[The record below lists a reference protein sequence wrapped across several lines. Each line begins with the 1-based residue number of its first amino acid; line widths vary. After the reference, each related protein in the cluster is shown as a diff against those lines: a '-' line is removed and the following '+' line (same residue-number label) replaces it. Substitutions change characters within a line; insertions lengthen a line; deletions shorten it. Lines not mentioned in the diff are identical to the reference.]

1 MPLAS
6 PAMSKIVVHIKHV
19 TWRDGR
25 PRFEPGPALRALGYK
40 GEDMKAPDGAW
51 MSLAQAQDWLDAR
64 LAQIAQRRATKAAG
78 KRLRP
83 VARGAV
89 YTIEDLFDDF
99 FASQRFREEGRR
111 EGKLGAATVRDY
123 RNKANAFEAFDI
135 EFYRSPAGAINKP
148 IILGLHEQLWEAK
161 GLPMA
166 NGMLA
171 VLRAAYSH
179 GENRG
184 RVHSNPCLKLRLPSA
199 AARLRVGTP
208 AELEALMK
216 AADDPAFDD
225 APIGDAIVIALYT
238 VQRQADVL
246 ELEAR
251 NEDKGRVRFIQNKT
265 GARVMV
271 PAVPQLLARLAAIRA
286 RRKDLLPQI
295 LFNPRTG
302 APFKGDDFRHRYA
315 ALRRRAALACPSLA
329 TFMFMDLRDTGV
341 TRLAL
346 AGCTVPEIAAI
357 SGHSMETIHAILKHY
372 LELSEAHADAAIE
385 KLRAWM
391 EREGVRV

>member
-1 MPLAS
+1 MSIAS
-6 PAMSKIVVHIKHV
+6 PLMSKVTVHIKHV

-40 GEDMKAPDGAW
+40 GEDLKAPDGAW
-51 MSLAQAQDWLDAR
+51 LGLAQAQDWLDAR

-78 KRLRP
+78 KRLKA
-83 VARGAV
+83 VSRGTI
-89 YTIEDLFDDF
+89 YTVEDLFDDL
-99 FASQRFREEGRR
+99 FASQRFREDGRR
-111 EGKLGAATVRDY
+111 EGKLADKTVDDY

-135 EFYRSPAGAINKP
+135 DFYRSPASAISKP
-148 IILGLHEQLWEAK
+148 IVLGLHEQLWEAK

-171 VLRAAYSH
+171 VLRLAYSH

-184 RVHSNPCLKLRLPSA
+184 KVHANPCLKLRLPSA
-199 AARLRVGTP
+199 EARLRVGTP

-216 AADDPAFDD
+216 TADDPAFDD
-225 APIGDAIVIALYT
+225 APIGDAVVIALYT

-295 LFNPRTG
+295 LFNPRTS
-302 APFKGDDFRHRYA
+302 APFKGDDFRHRFA
-315 ALRRRAALACPSLA
+315 ELRRRAALINPSLA
-329 TFMFMDLRDTGV
+329 TFKFMDLRDTGV

-346 AGCTVPEIAAI
+346 AGCTIPEIAAI
-357 SGHSMETIHAILKHY
+357 SGHSLETIHAIMKHY
-372 LELSEAHADAAIE
+372 LELNEAHADAAID
-385 KLRAWM
+385 KLIVWM